1 MSAPLPSRPDPE
13 TFEAFLEGRLSGA
26 EAAAVE
32 EAIRRD
38 PVLAAELEL
47 QERIDGSLKRL
58 FDPPAL
64 DVPAPAPIPFVRS
77 APAARRW
84 GWMAMAAAVVLCAGG
99 LAWFA
104 LQRPGAG
111 AAGMYQRLAATGYKP
126 DWVCETDAI
135 FSQFTSYQLGEA
147 FLVKATPTVALIGW
161 VYEKD
166 VLGPRGAALM
176 ATVEGE
182 HVVVV
187 VDRVQ
192 YDRKVETPPKSGLNV
207 FRRQIGALVFYEV
220 TPRSEPG
227 VLDLIYR
234 PDAEQ
239 QAPIP

>member
-1 MSAPLPSRPDPE
+1 MNSPTPYRPDPE

-38 PVLAAELEL
+38 PSLAAELEM
-47 QERIDGSLKRL
+47 QERIDTSLKRL
-58 FDPPAL
+58 FEPPAIET
-64 DVPAPAPIPFVRS
+64 PAPAPLPFVRKA
-77 APAARRW
+77 APAQRW

-104 LQRPGAG
+104 LQRPGGG

-126 DWVCETDAI
+126 DWVCRTEPE
-135 FSQFTSYQLGEA
+135 FRQFTSYQLGET
-147 FLVKATPTVALIGW
+147 FLVKAVPSVALIGW

-176 ATVEGE
+176 ATVEGD

-187 VDRVQ
+187 ADRVLF
-192 YDRKVETPPKSGLNV
+192 DRKVGVPPESGLNV
-207 FRRQIGALVFYEV
+207 FRRQMGGLVFYEV
-220 TPRSEPG
+220 TPRAAPG
-227 VLDLIYR
+227 VLDLIYF
-234 PDAEQ
+234 PDAPGAQ
-239 QAPIP
+239 PLP